1 MANKHLVKR
10 SSVIGRVPVAAELDF
25 GELALNFADGKLYYK
40 DVGGSLQYFVAGEQ
54 VSGGGGSSVTISDTA
69 PASPQAGN
77 LWWNST
83 DGYMY
88 IYYTDADS
96 SQWVVATPTFAFQT
110 LAENVTG
117 VVAAA
122 NGGTGLTSPSAS
134 GNVLT
139 STGTGWESQPI
150 PTISADKGGTGLTSP
165 GASGNVLT
173 STGTGWQSQTA
184 AMVPPGTI
192 ITYAGSTAPSGY
204 LVANN
209 AAVSR
214 TTYAALFA
222 VIGTTYGAGDG
233 STTFNLPNL
242 VNRMPIGSGGLYALG
257 ATGGSK
263 DAVVVDHSHTI
274 TDPGHKHQL
283 RADSDTAPDG
293 GVGLATDDGINV
305 AIRVDAMD
313 NQVTGITVNSTGSSG
328 TDANLPPYIGQLYCI
343 KF

>member
-1 MANKHLVKR
+1 
-10 SSVIGRVPVAAELDF
+10 
-25 GELALNFADGKLYYK
+25 
-40 DVGGSLQYFVAGEQ
+40 
-54 VSGGGGSSVTISDTA
+54 
-69 PASPQAGN
+69 
-77 LWWNST
+77 
-83 DGYMY
+83 MY

-122 NGGTGLTSPSAS
+122 N
-134 GNVLT
+134 
-139 STGTGWESQPI
+139 
-150 PTISADKGGTGLTSP
+150 GGTGLTSP

-204 LVANN
+204 LVADS

-242 VNRMPIGSGGLYALG
+242 VDRMPIGSGGLYALG

-263 DAVVVDHSHTI
+263 DAVVVEHTHAI
-274 TDPGHKHQL
+274 TDPGHRHQML
-283 RADSDTAPDG
+283 GDSDTVPDG
-293 GVGLATDDGINV
+293 GVGIGTDDGINV
-305 AIRVDAMD
+305 AIRTDAM
-313 NQVTGITVNSTGSSG
+313 NTAVTGVTINSTGVSG
-328 TDANLPPYIGQLYCI
+328 TNANLPPYIGQLYCI